1 MKTTTLFAAVVAAA
15 CAGSAFAAA
24 TVNVKYNG
32 TGAGKTV
39 KVSYFGSEKN
49 LFAGQLKHTL
59 TGATGSYAWTNKQ
72 WLTYCTDLSQYV
84 TSTTKVYTFDTLPN
98 MPGNAP
104 MGADKAAVVQNLFNF
119 ANGAQVASG
128 ITGDYAAAFQLA
140 IWEVVTDYSS
150 SSSLAGLSLT
160 SGNFKAKN
168 SNGSALSS
176 GITNAYNTLM
186 TGAFSSMST
195 SVQVLG
201 VSSCDYQDQ
210 IFQVP
215 APGSLA
221 LAGLGG
227 LMMKRRR
234 TSK

>member
-1 MKTTTLFAAVVAAA
+1 MKTAALFAVVAAAA

-24 TVNVKYNG
+24 TVNVKFNG
-32 TGAGKTV
+32 TAAGQNV
-39 KVSYFGSEKN
+39 QVSYFGSTKN
-49 LFAGQLKHTL
+49 VFAGQLKHTL
-59 TGATGSYAWTNKQ
+59 SGATGSYAWTNKQ
-72 WLTYCTDLSQYV
+72 WLTYCTDLAQYV
-84 TSTTKVYTFDTLPN
+84 TSSTKSYTFDTLPN

-104 MGADKAAVVQNLFNF
+104 MGADKAQVVQNLFNF
-119 ANGAQVASG
+119 ANGAQVATG

-140 IWEVVTDYSS
+140 VWEIVTDYSPS
-150 SSSLAGLSLT
+150 NSLAGLSLT

-168 SNGSALSS
+168 TSGGALSS
-176 GITNAYNTLM
+176 NITNIFNTM
-186 TGAFSSMST
+186 MAGAFSSMST

-221 LAGLGG
+221 LLGLGG
-227 LMMKRRR
+227 LCMKRRR
-234 TSK
+234 SVR